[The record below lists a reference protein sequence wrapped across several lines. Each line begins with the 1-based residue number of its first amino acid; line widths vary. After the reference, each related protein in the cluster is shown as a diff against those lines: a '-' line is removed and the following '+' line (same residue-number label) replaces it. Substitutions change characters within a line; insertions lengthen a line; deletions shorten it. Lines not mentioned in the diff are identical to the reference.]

1 MHDQHFK
8 DLLQRFF
15 GDFIRIVLP
24 GMAPL
29 LELESARFLDKEAF
43 TDIPEGERRL
53 LDLLAEVDTTSG
65 ETDLVLVHVEIE
77 AEARGAA
84 MDDRMWRYAMQLWLR
99 DNRTVVPIVLY
110 LRGGEPDVS
119 EVTVE
124 SRFAGRRLATFT
136 YWAFGL
142 SRSDAAKYIDRPEAL
157 APALAALMDR
167 GGHSAAEHRHE
178 CLRRI
183 ARIEIDDAGRYLL
196 VNTVETYVRLDD
208 EGLKEYARLL
218 AQDPNQ
224 EVRIMELTWGD
235 QIKEQGRVEGLVE
248 GREEG
253 RLEGMRALLLDVI
266 EQRFGAPSED
276 TKDRVQG
283 ISSAEELTEL
293 ARRAVSASSL
303 GELGL

>member
-15 GDFIRIVLP
+15 GDFVRIVLP

-29 LELESARFLDKEAF
+29 LELDHPRFLDKEAF

-65 ETDLVLVHVEIE
+65 EADLVLVHVEIE
-77 AEARGAA
+77 AEARGTA
-84 MDDRMWRYAMQLWLR
+84 MDHRMWRYAMQLWLR
-99 DNRTVVPIVLY
+99 DNRTLVPIVLY
-110 LRGGEPDVS
+110 LRGGQPDIS
-119 EVTVE
+119 EITVE
-124 SRFAGRRLATFT
+124 SRFAGRHLASFT

-142 SRSDAAKYIDRPEAL
+142 SRSDAARYIDRPEAL

-167 GGHSAAEHRHE
+167 GKSSAAEHRHE

-183 ARIEIDDAGRYLL
+183 ARLEIDDAGRYLL
-196 VNTVETYVRLDD
+196 VNTVETYVKLDD
-208 EGLKEYARLL
+208 EGLREYARLL

-235 QIKEQGRVEGLVE
+235 QIKEQGRL
-248 GREEG
+248 EG

-266 EQRFGAPSED
+266 EQRFGAPSEE
-276 TKDRVQG
+276 TKGRVQG
-283 ISSAEELTEL
+283 ISSAAELTEL
-293 ARRAVSASSL
+293 ARRAVAASCL
-303 GELGL
+303 ADLGL